1 MGVRS
6 VCGALCCNLHWW
18 LVQPLTTRNTA
29 CDVFDGVGAW
39 PCSPTAPYMAVGTM
53 AGAIDLSFSSS
64 ACLEIF
70 NLDFADASTDMPL
83 AGEAVATS
91 ERFHRLV
98 WGTTAADSE
107 TYPVRHMPQQGS
119 SRRQAS
125 SRRGYRC

>member
-1 MGVRS
+1 MGI
-6 VCGALCCNLHWW
+6 C
-18 LVQPLTTRNTA
+18 T
-29 CDVFDGVGAW
+29 
-39 PCSPTAPYMAVGTM
+39 CSPTAPYMAVGTM

-70 NLDFADASTDMPL
+70 NLDFAEATTEMPL

-107 TYPVRHMPQQGS
+107 TYPVHTIRPQAHSPAACLITRRVS
-119 SRRQAS
+119 SR
-125 SRRGYRC
+125 